1 MIVKILFGA
10 AALALAIGIVLS
22 LAVRLAPLDPE
33 AWALDPLYRLLAR
46 HRYAIFGK
54 VDRCVIDERIAERT
68 I

>member
-33 AWALDPLYRLLAR
+33 AWALDPLSPPRGLTNAALVAPNE
-46 HRYAIFGK
+46 ALQ
-54 VDRCVIDERIAERT
+54 RT
-68 I
+68 HP